1 MKKFMP
7 IIIIAALAVVILCFA
22 ACGNDTMD
30 DTMTSVS
37 NELTS
42 IMDDATTLDEAL
54 SEDMNELTDDMMT
67 SGSDALGEDIPD
79 VTDGNINSSD
89 TTVATP

>member
-54 SEDMNELTDDMMT
+54 SEDMNDMT
-67 SGSDALGEDIPD
+67 SISDILEEDM
-79 VTDGNINSSD
+79 TDLSDND
-89 TTVATP
+89 TTDENLNSTSVTVP